1 MCLFPFI
8 LFNYFFKQ
16 FLLESSWSRIIP
28 GFWEF
33 QNCKDHSNRTTGSE
47 DSFSDTGLSSNAI
60 SAISVIAAIAD
71 IATNSV
77 RDFFSNFLLELR
89 PVSQELS
96 SLPMLR
102 FGRFLQFWNSQNPG
116 IILEHKD
123 SDKSRLKNLLNNL
136 KWKHTQINNFG

>member
-1 MCLFPFI
+1 MRR
-8 LFNYFFKQ
+8 
-16 FLLESSWSRIIP
+16 SWQ
-28 GFWEF
+28 F
-33 QNCKDHSNRTTGSE
+33 QNCKNHQNRSTGSE
-47 DSFSDTGLSSNAI
+47 DSFSETGI
-60 SAISVIAAIAD
+60 TSAAIAAIAD

-77 RDFFSNFLLELR
+77 RDFFSNFPLELR

-123 SDKSRLKNLLNNL
+123 SDKNRLKNLLNNL

>member
-1 MCLFPFI
+1 MGR
-8 LFNYFFKQ
+8 
-16 FLLESSWSRIIP
+16 SWQ
-28 GFWEF
+28 F
-33 QNCKDHSNRTTGSE
+33 QNCKNHPNRSTGSE
-47 DSFSDTGLSSNAI
+47 DSFSETGI
-60 SAISVIAAIAD
+60 TSAAIAAIAD